1 MKKFDFSGALN
12 GLLKGALLAALALF
26 LNSCSANDPRHDPLK
41 NEFLAYTQKFESV
54 RAGDRYLGVATYLN
68 PVAPELRNAAEDE
81 VFLLTSYPKEIQT
94 FPGHS
99 HGANANVVPLHD
111 GDPLLQKELF
121 KIAWSSHYKI
131 TAPKSDKDELVLSYR
146 TSNDLGATMK
156 FRKIS
161 KSLYWQPQIDLK
173 D

>member
-12 GLLKGALLAALALF
+12 GLLKGSLLAALALF

-54 RAGDRYLGVATYLN
+54 RAGDRYLSVATYLN
-68 PVAPELRNAAEDE
+68 PIAPELRNAAGDE
-81 VFLLTSYPKEIQT
+81 VFLLTSYPKEIQI
-94 FPGHS
+94 HAVQIN
-99 HGANANVVPLHD
+99 GANANVTPLHD

-121 KIAWSSHYKI
+121 KIAWSSRYKI

-146 TSNDLGATMK
+146 TSNGLGATMK

>member
-12 GLLKGALLAALALF
+12 GLLKGSLLAALALF

-81 VFLLTSYPKEIQT
+81 VFLLTSYPKEIQILAVQLN
-94 FPGHS
+94 
-99 HGANANVVPLHD
+99 GANANVTPLHD

-121 KIAWSSHYKI
+121 KIAWASRYKI

-146 TSNDLGATMK
+146 TSNGLGATMK
-156 FRKIS
+156 FRKVS
-161 KSLYWQPQIDLK
+161 KSMYWHPQIDLK

>member
-12 GLLKGALLAALALF
+12 GLLKGALLAALAFF

-68 PVAPELRNAAEDE
+68 PVAPELRNAAGDE
-81 VFLLTSYPKEIQT
+81 VFLLTSYPKEVQI
-94 FPGHS
+94 
-99 HGANANVVPLHD
+99 GAVQINGVNANVTPLSD

-121 KIAWSSHYKI
+121 KIAWASRYKI
-131 TAPKSDKDELVLSYR
+131 TAPKSNKDELVLSYR
-146 TSNDLGATMK
+146 TSNGLGATMK

>member
-1 MKKFDFSGALN
+1 MKKIDFSGALN
-12 GLLKGALLAALALF
+12 DLLKGLLLAALALF

-81 VFLLTSYPKEIQT
+81 VFLLTSYPKEIQIRAVQIN
-94 FPGHS
+94 GV
-99 HGANANVVPLHD
+99 NANVVPLHD

-121 KIAWSSHYKI
+121 KIAWSSRYKI

-146 TSNDLGATMK
+146 TSNGLDATMK

>member
-12 GLLKGALLAALALF
+12 GLLKGSLLVELALF
-26 LNSCSANDPRHDPLK
+26 LNSCSANEPRHDPLK

-54 RAGDRYLGVATYLN
+54 RAGDRYLAVATYLN
-68 PVAPELRNAAEDE
+68 PVAPELRNAAGDE
-81 VFLLTSYPKEIQT
+81 VFLLTSYPKEVQILAVQIN
-94 FPGHS
+94 GV
-99 HGANANVVPLHD
+99 NANVTPLHD

-121 KIAWSSHYKI
+121 KIAWESRYKI

-146 TSNDLGATMK
+146 TSNGLDATMK

>member
-81 VFLLTSYPKEIQT
+81 VFLLTSYPKEIQI
-94 FPGHS
+94 HAVQIN
-99 HGANANVVPLHD
+99 GANANVVPLHD

-121 KIAWSSHYKI
+121 KIAWSSRYKI

-161 KSLYWQPQIDLK
+161 KSMYWYPQINLK
-173 D
+173 N

>member
-26 LNSCSANDPRHDPLK
+26 LNSCSTNDPRHDPLK

-68 PVAPELRNAAEDE
+68 PVAPELRNAAGDE
-81 VFLLTSYPKEIQT
+81 VFLLTSYPKEVQIRAVQIN
-94 FPGHS
+94 GV
-99 HGANANVVPLHD
+99 NANVVPLHD
-111 GDPLLQKELF
+111 EDPLLQKELF
-121 KIAWSSHYKI
+121 KIAWASRYKI

-146 TSNDLGATMK
+146 TSNGLGATMK
-156 FRKIS
+156 FRKVS

>member
-12 GLLKGALLAALALF
+12 GLLRGSLLAALALF

-68 PVAPELRNAAEDE
+68 PVAPELRNAAGDE
-81 VFLLTSYPKEIQT
+81 VFLLTSYPKEIQILAVQINGT
-94 FPGHS
+94 
-99 HGANANVVPLHD
+99 NANVTPLSD

-121 KIAWSSHYKI
+121 KIAWASRYKI

-146 TSNDLGATMK
+146 TSNGLNATMK
-156 FRKIS
+156 FRKVS
-161 KSLYWQPQIDLK
+161 KSLYWHPQIDLK

>member
-41 NEFLAYTQKFESV
+41 NEFSAYTQKFESV
-54 RAGDRYLGVATYLN
+54 RAGDRYLAVATYLN

-81 VFLLTSYPKEIQT
+81 VFLLTSYPKEVQILAVQIN
-94 FPGHS
+94 GV
-99 HGANANVVPLHD
+99 NANVTSLHD

-121 KIAWSSHYKI
+121 KIAWASRYKI

-146 TSNDLGATMK
+146 TSNGLDATMK

>member
-1 MKKFDFSGALN
+1 MKKFDFSAALN
-12 GLLKGALLAALALF
+12 GLLKGSLLAALALF

-81 VFLLTSYPKEIQT
+81 VFLLTSYPKEVQI
-94 FPGHS
+94 
-99 HGANANVVPLHD
+99 GAVQLNGVNANVVSLHD

-121 KIAWSSHYKI
+121 KIAWASRYKI

-146 TSNDLGATMK
+146 TSNGLGATMK

-161 KSLYWQPQIDLK
+161 KSLYWQPQIDMK

>member
-12 GLLKGALLAALALF
+12 GLLKGLLIAALAFF

-81 VFLLTSYPKEIQT
+81 VFLLASYPKEVQIGAVQLN
-94 FPGHS
+94 
-99 HGANANVVPLHD
+99 GANANVTPLHD

-121 KIAWSSHYKI
+121 KIAWASRYKI

-146 TSNDLGATMK
+146 TSNGLGATMK

>member
-12 GLLKGALLAALALF
+12 GLLKGSLLAALALF

-81 VFLLTSYPKEIQT
+81 VFLLTSYPKEIQIRAVQIN
-94 FPGHS
+94 
-99 HGANANVVPLHD
+99 GANANVVPLHD

-121 KIAWSSHYKI
+121 KIAWSSRYKI

-146 TSNDLGATMK
+146 TSNGLGATMK

>member
-81 VFLLTSYPKEIQT
+81 VFLLTSYPKEVQILAVQIN
-94 FPGHS
+94 GV
-99 HGANANVVPLHD
+99 NANVTSLHD

-121 KIAWSSHYKI
+121 KIAWSSRYKI

-146 TSNDLGATMK
+146 TSNGLGATMK
-156 FRKIS
+156 FRKVS

>member
-12 GLLKGALLAALALF
+12 GLLKGSLLAALAFF

-54 RAGDRYLGVATYLN
+54 RGGDRYLGVATYLN

-81 VFLLTSYPKEIQT
+81 VFLLTSYPKEVQIGAVQIN
-94 FPGHS
+94 
-99 HGANANVVPLHD
+99 GANANVVPLHD

-121 KIAWSSHYKI
+121 KIAWASRYKI

-146 TSNDLGATMK
+146 TSNGLDATMK
-156 FRKIS
+156 FRKVS

>member
-12 GLLKGALLAALALF
+12 GLLKGSLLAALALF

-81 VFLLTSYPKEIQT
+81 VLLLTSYPKEVQILAVQLN
-94 FPGHS
+94 
-99 HGANANVVPLHD
+99 GANANVTPLGD

-121 KIAWSSHYKI
+121 KIAWASRYKI

-146 TSNDLGATMK
+146 TSNGLGATMK

>member
-12 GLLKGALLAALALF
+12 GLLKGLLLAALALF

-54 RAGDRYLGVATYLN
+54 RAGDRYLAVATYLN

-81 VFLLTSYPKEIQT
+81 VFLLTSYPKEIQILAVQLN
-94 FPGHS
+94 
-99 HGANANVVPLHD
+99 GANANVTPLHD

-121 KIAWSSHYKI
+121 KIAWASRYKI

-146 TSNDLGATMK
+146 TSNGLGATMK
-156 FRKIS
+156 FRKVS
-161 KSLYWQPQIDLK
+161 KSMYWHPQIDLK

>member
-12 GLLKGALLAALALF
+12 GLLKGSLLAALALF
-26 LNSCSANDPRHDPLK
+26 LSSCSANDPRHDPLK

-68 PVAPELRNAAEDE
+68 PVAPELRNAAGDE
-81 VFLLTSYPKEIQT
+81 VFLLTSYPKEVQILAVQIN
-94 FPGHS
+94 
-99 HGANANVVPLHD
+99 GANANVTPLHD

-121 KIAWSSHYKI
+121 KIAWASRYKI

-146 TSNDLGATMK
+146 TSNGLGATMK

>member
-12 GLLKGALLAALALF
+12 GLLKGLLIAALAFF

-81 VFLLTSYPKEIQT
+81 VFLLTSDPKEI
-94 FPGHS
+94 HIRAV
-99 HGANANVVPLHD
+99 HINGANENVTPLSD

-121 KIAWSSHYKI
+121 KIAWASRYKI

-156 FRKIS
+156 FRKVS

>member
-12 GLLKGALLAALALF
+12 GLLKGLLIAALAFF

-54 RAGDRYLGVATYLN
+54 RAGDRYLAVATYLN

-81 VFLLTSYPKEIQT
+81 VFLLTSYPKEIQILAVQIN
-94 FPGHS
+94 
-99 HGANANVVPLHD
+99 GANANVTPLHD

-121 KIAWSSHYKI
+121 KIAWASRYKI

-146 TSNDLGATMK
+146 TSNELNVTMK
-156 FRKIS
+156 FRKVS
-161 KSLYWQPQIDLK
+161 KSMYWHPQIDLK

>member
-12 GLLKGALLAALALF
+12 GLLKGALLAALAFF

-68 PVAPELRNAAEDE
+68 PVAPELRNAAGDE
-81 VFLLTSYPKEIQT
+81 VFLLTSYPKEIQIRAVQIN
-94 FPGHS
+94 
-99 HGANANVVPLHD
+99 GANANVVPLSD

-121 KIAWSSHYKI
+121 KIAWSSRYKI

-146 TSNDLGATMK
+146 TSNGLSATMK
-156 FRKIS
+156 FRKVS

>member
-1 MKKFDFSGALN
+1 MF
-12 GLLKGALLAALALF
+12 LLA
-26 LNSCSANDPRHDPLK
+26 
-41 NEFLAYTQKFESV
+41 
-54 RAGDRYLGVATYLN
+54 
-68 PVAPELRNAAEDE
+68 
-81 VFLLTSYPKEIQT
+81 SYPKEVQIGGVQIN
-94 FPGHS
+94 GV
-99 HGANANVVPLHD
+99 NANVTPLHD

-121 KIAWSSHYKI
+121 KIAWASRYKI

-146 TSNDLGATMK
+146 TSNGLGTTMK

>member
-1 MKKFDFSGALN
+1 MKKFYFSGALN
-12 GLLKGALLAALALF
+12 GLLKGSLLAALAIF

-81 VFLLTSYPKEIQT
+81 VFLLTSYPKEVQI
-94 FPGHS
+94 
-99 HGANANVVPLHD
+99 GAVQLNGVNANVVPLHD

-121 KIAWSSHYKI
+121 KIAWASRYKI

-146 TSNDLGATMK
+146 TSNGLGATMK
-156 FRKIS
+156 FRKVS
-161 KSLYWQPQIDLK
+161 KSMYWQPQIDLK

>member
-54 RAGDRYLGVATYLN
+54 RAGDRYLAVATYLN
-68 PVAPELRNAAEDE
+68 PVAPELRNAAGDE
-81 VFLLTSYPKEIQT
+81 VFLLTSYPKEVQILAVQIN
-94 FPGHS
+94 GV
-99 HGANANVVPLHD
+99 NANVTPLHE

-121 KIAWSSHYKI
+121 KIAWSSRYKI

-146 TSNDLGATMK
+146 TSNGLDATMK
-156 FRKIS
+156 FRKVS
-161 KSLYWQPQIDLK
+161 KSLYWQPQINLK

>member
-12 GLLKGALLAALALF
+12 GLLKGLLIAALAFF

-81 VFLLTSYPKEIQT
+81 VFLLASYPKEIQI
-94 FPGHS
+94 FAVQIN
-99 HGANANVVPLHD
+99 GANANVVPLHD

-121 KIAWSSHYKI
+121 KIAWSSRYKI

-146 TSNDLGATMK
+146 TSNDLNATMK
-156 FRKIS
+156 FRKVS
-161 KSLYWQPQIDLK
+161 KSMYWHPQIDLK

>member
-12 GLLKGALLAALALF
+12 GLLKGLLIAALAFF

-81 VFLLTSYPKEIQT
+81 VFLLTSYPKEIQI
-94 FPGHS
+94 FAVQIN
-99 HGANANVVPLHD
+99 GANANVVPLHD

-121 KIAWSSHYKI
+121 KIAWSSRYKI

-146 TSNDLGATMK
+146 TSNDLNATMK
-156 FRKIS
+156 FRKVS
-161 KSLYWQPQIDLK
+161 KSMYWQPQIDLK

>member
-1 MKKFDFSGALN
+1 MKKFYFNGALK
-12 GLLKGALLAALALF
+12 GPLKGPLLAALALF
-26 LNSCSANDPRHDPLK
+26 LSSCSANDPRHDPLK

-54 RAGDRYLGVATYLN
+54 RAGDRYLSVATYLN

-81 VFLLTSYPKEIQT
+81 VFLLTSYPKEIQILAVQLN
-94 FPGHS
+94 
-99 HGANANVVPLHD
+99 GASANVTPLGD

-121 KIAWSSHYKI
+121 KIAWASRYKL
-131 TAPKSDKDELVLSYR
+131 TAPKSNKDELVLSYR
-146 TSNDLGATMK
+146 TSNGLGATMK

>member
-1 MKKFDFSGALN
+1 MNKFDFSGALN

-26 LNSCSANDPRHDPLK
+26 LNSCSVNDPRHDPLK

-68 PVAPELRNAAEDE
+68 PVAPELRNAAGDE
-81 VFLLTSYPKEIQT
+81 VFLLTSYPKEIQIRAVQIN
-94 FPGHS
+94 
-99 HGANANVVPLHD
+99 GANANVVPLHD

-121 KIAWSSHYKI
+121 KIAWSSRYKI

-146 TSNDLGATMK
+146 TSNGLGATMK

>member
-1 MKKFDFSGALN
+1 MKKFDFIGALN
-12 GLLKGALLAALALF
+12 GLLKGSLLAALALF
-26 LNSCSANDPRHDPLK
+26 LNSCSVNDPRHDPLK

-54 RAGDRYLGVATYLN
+54 RAGDRYLAVATYLN

-81 VFLLTSYPKEIQT
+81 VFLLTSYPKEIQIRAVQIN
-94 FPGHS
+94 GV
-99 HGANANVVPLHD
+99 NANVVLLHD

-121 KIAWSSHYKI
+121 KIAWASRYKI

-146 TSNDLGATMK
+146 TSNGLGATMK
-156 FRKIS
+156 FRKVS

>member
-12 GLLKGALLAALALF
+12 GLLKGSLLAALALF

-81 VFLLTSYPKEIQT
+81 VFLLTSYPKEIQILAVQIN
-94 FPGHS
+94 
-99 HGANANVVPLHD
+99 GANANVVPLHD

-121 KIAWSSHYKI
+121 KIAWASRYKI
-131 TAPKSDKDELVLSYR
+131 TAPKSDKNELVLGYR
-146 TSNDLGATMK
+146 TSNGLNTTMK
-156 FRKIS
+156 LREIS
-161 KSLYWQPQIDLK
+161 KSIY
-173 D
+173 

>member
-1 MKKFDFSGALN
+1 MNKFDFSGALN

-68 PVAPELRNAAEDE
+68 PVAPELRNTAEDE
-81 VFLLTSYPKEIQT
+81 VFLLTSYPKEIQI
-94 FPGHS
+94 HAVQLN
-99 HGANANVVPLHD
+99 GANANVVPLHD

-121 KIAWSSHYKI
+121 KIAWSSRYKI

-146 TSNDLGATMK
+146 TSNGLGATMK
-156 FRKIS
+156 FRKVS

>member
-12 GLLKGALLAALALF
+12 GLLKGLLIAALAFF

-81 VFLLTSYPKEIQT
+81 VFLLTSYPKEIQI
-94 FPGHS
+94 FAVQIN
-99 HGANANVVPLHD
+99 GANANVVPLHD

-121 KIAWSSHYKI
+121 KIAWSSRYKI

-146 TSNDLGATMK
+146 TSNGLGATMK
-156 FRKIS
+156 FRKVS

>member
-1 MKKFDFSGALN
+1 M
-12 GLLKGALLAALALF
+12 
-26 LNSCSANDPRHDPLK
+26 
-41 NEFLAYTQKFESV
+41 
-54 RAGDRYLGVATYLN
+54 RAGDRYLAVATYLN

-81 VFLLTSYPKEIQT
+81 VFLLTSYPKEIQIRAVQIN
-94 FPGHS
+94 
-99 HGANANVVPLHD
+99 GANANITPLSD
-111 GDPLLQKELF
+111 GDPLLQRELF
-121 KIAWSSHYKI
+121 KIAWASRYKI

-146 TSNDLGATMK
+146 TSNGLGATMK

>member
-1 MKKFDFSGALN
+1 MKKFDFSAALN
-12 GLLKGALLAALALF
+12 GLLKGSLLAALALF

-81 VFLLTSYPKEIQT
+81 VFLLTSYPKEVQI
-94 FPGHS
+94 
-99 HGANANVVPLHD
+99 GAVQLNGVNANVVSLHD

-121 KIAWSSHYKI
+121 KIAWSSRYKI

-146 TSNDLGATMK
+146 TSNGLGATMK
-156 FRKIS
+156 FRKVS
-161 KSLYWQPQIDLK
+161 KSLYWQPQIDIK

>member
-12 GLLKGALLAALALF
+12 GLLKGSFLAALALF
-26 LNSCSANDPRHDPLK
+26 LNSCSANDPRHDPFK

-54 RAGDRYLGVATYLN
+54 RAGDRYLSVATYLN

-81 VFLLTSYPKEIQT
+81 VFLLTSYPKEVQIGAVQIN
-94 FPGHS
+94 
-99 HGANANVVPLHD
+99 GANANVTPLHD

-121 KIAWSSHYKI
+121 KIAWASRYKI

-146 TSNDLGATMK
+146 TSNDLDATMK
-156 FRKIS
+156 FRKVS

>member
-1 MKKFDFSGALN
+1 MNKFDFSGALN
-12 GLLKGALLAALALF
+12 DLLKGALLAALAFF

-68 PVAPELRNAAEDE
+68 PVAPELRNAAGDE
-81 VFLLTSYPKEIQT
+81 VFLLTSYPKEVQIGAVQLN
-94 FPGHS
+94 
-99 HGANANVVPLHD
+99 GANANVVPLHD

-121 KIAWSSHYKI
+121 KIAWASRYKI
-131 TAPKSDKDELVLSYR
+131 TAPRSDKDELVLSYR
-146 TSNDLGATMK
+146 TSNGLGATMK
-156 FRKIS
+156 FRKVS

>member
-1 MKKFDFSGALN
+1 MNKFDFSGALN
-12 GLLKGALLAALALF
+12 GLLKGALLAALAIF

-81 VFLLTSYPKEIQT
+81 VFLLTSYPKEVQILAVQIN
-94 FPGHS
+94 
-99 HGANANVVPLHD
+99 GANANVTPLHD

-121 KIAWSSHYKI
+121 KIAWASRLRAIRTSWCLA
-131 TAPKSDKDELVLSYR
+131 TAPQMVWVPR
-146 TSNDLGATMK
+146 
-156 FRKIS
+156 
-161 KSLYWQPQIDLK
+161 
-173 D
+173 

>member
-81 VFLLTSYPKEIQT
+81 VFLLTSYPKEVQIRAV
-94 FPGHS
+94 HIN
-99 HGANANVVPLHD
+99 GANANVTPLGD

-121 KIAWSSHYKI
+121 KIAWASRYKI
-131 TAPKSDKDELVLSYR
+131 TTPKSDKDELVLSYR

-161 KSLYWQPQIDLK
+161 KSMYWHPQIDLK

>member
-1 MKKFDFSGALN
+1 MKKFDFNGALN
-12 GLLKGALLAALALF
+12 GLLKGLLIAALAFF

-54 RAGDRYLGVATYLN
+54 RAGDRYLAVATYLN
-68 PVAPELRNAAEDE
+68 PVAPELRNAAGDE
-81 VFLLTSYPKEIQT
+81 VFLLTSYPKEIQI
-94 FPGHS
+94 
-99 HGANANVVPLHD
+99 GAVQINGVNANVTPLHD

-121 KIAWSSHYKI
+121 KIAWASRYKI

-146 TSNDLGATMK
+146 TSNGLGATMK

>member
-12 GLLKGALLAALALF
+12 GLLKGSLLAALALF
-26 LNSCSANDPRHDPLK
+26 LNSCSANDPRHDPLR

-81 VFLLTSYPKEIQT
+81 VFLLTSYPKEIQILAVQLN
-94 FPGHS
+94 
-99 HGANANVVPLHD
+99 GANANVTPLHD

-121 KIAWSSHYKI
+121 KIAWASRYKI

-146 TSNDLGATMK
+146 TSNGLGATMK
-156 FRKIS
+156 FRKVS
-161 KSLYWQPQIDLK
+161 KSMYWHPQIDLK